1 MKNIFLLVL
10 LTVAFNTS
18 AQSPEANYDESKVPD
33 YTLPDPLHFLDGT
46 SVKNTKDW
54 ETRRK
59 QIFGVFEREVYGIAP
74 EWTGKVKISI
84 LSEKKPVF
92 NGMATRKEIMLT
104 LSNQNKILRVPLL
117 IYLPRARGK
126 APVFLGYNFYGNQTI
141 TAEKDIFISP
151 SWVRNNPE
159 YGITDHKGTESSR
172 GTRTS
177 RWPLKE
183 ILSRG
188 FGIVTLYYGDIDPDY
203 DDGFKN
209 GVHGLFN
216 QRPDSTSWGSIAAWA
231 WGLSRVMDYLETDN
245 DINAKE
251 VIVIGHS
258 RLGKTALWAG
268 ASDKR
273 FAIVISNDSGCGG
286 AALSKR
292 IFGETVGTIN
302 RAFPHW
308 FCDNFNKYNENEQAL
323 PVDQHELIALI
334 APRPVYVASAS
345 KDLWADPLGEF
356 LGAKNAEPVYQL
368 FGLPGLGVDTMPPV
382 NKSVGSFIGYH
393 VRTGKH
399 DITAYD
405 WKQYLNFAEKHF
417 SGKIK

>member
-1 MKNIFLLVL
+1 MKSILIFIFLIAVMN
-10 LTVAFNTS
+10 VS
-18 AQSPEANYDESKVPD
+18 AQTPKANYNESKVPD
-33 YTLPDPLHFLDGT
+33 YTLPDPLVFLNGT
-46 SVKNTKDW
+46 SVNNKKDW
-54 ETRRK
+54 KKRRK
-59 QIFGVFEREVYGIAP
+59 QIYSLFEREVYGIAP
-74 EWTGKVKISI
+74 NWKGKIKTSV
-84 LSEKKPVF
+84 LSEEKEVF
-92 NGMATRKEIMLT
+92 KGMAIRKEIMLT
-104 LSNQNKILRVPLL
+104 LSNGNKVLQIPLL
-117 IYLPRARGK
+117 IYLPKTLGK

-141 TAEKDIFISP
+141 APEEDIFISP

-159 YGITDHKGTESSR
+159 YGITEHKGTESSR
-172 GTRTS
+172 GVRTS

-188 FGIVTLYYGDIDPDY
+188 YGIVTLYYGDIDPDF

-216 QRPDSTSWGSIAAWA
+216 QRRDSTSWGSIAAWA
-231 WGLSRVMDYLETDN
+231 WGLSRVMDYLETGS
-245 DINAKE
+245 DINAEK
-251 VIVIGHS
+251 VFVIGHS

-268 ASDKR
+268 ASDER

-292 IFGETVGTIN
+292 IFGETVGIIN

-308 FCDNFNKYNENEQAL
+308 FCDNFNKYNENEKML

-356 LGAKNAEPVYQL
+356 LGAKNAEPVYRL
-368 FGLPGLGVDTMPPV
+368 FGLSGLGVDKMPPV
-382 NKSVGSFIGYH
+382 NKSVGDFIGYH
-393 VRTGKH
+393 VRSGKH

-405 WKQYLNFAEKHF
+405 WKQYLNFVEKHF
-417 SGKIK
+417 SLKR